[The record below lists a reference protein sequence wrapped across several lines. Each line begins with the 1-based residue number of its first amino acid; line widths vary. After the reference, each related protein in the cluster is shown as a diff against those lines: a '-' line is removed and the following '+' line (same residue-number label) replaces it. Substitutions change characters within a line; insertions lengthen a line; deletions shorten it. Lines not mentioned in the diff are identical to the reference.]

1 VTSGTNHGV
10 VTLRRTHRP
19 GACTTGFAS
28 RDRPSTG
35 TAILKVPAHPF
46 PNPVTGTDGA
56 VPGASR
62 GRCCPC
68 VPNAVRHQGMVQ
80 LAYGVARVA
89 EGVRVTASSWVESA
103 GWCRR
108 QARREVQSPPGAISL
123 VGDAPRSRQDGQ
135 GGSRVRMTRV
145 PMIPTAWARTTCPLR
160 FQSRGMYRTP
170 SCSWQ
175 GFEVSCCFWFTIVN
189 TSPAGTARLMVVAE
203 SPSREDLLLGD
214 FAFRPS
220 SSLSHAVTAAGHLAE
235 SRIPTP
241 RHARRPSVRVP
252 FAKPRSRRVLPSAV
266 AVSGHPACAV
276 AHAVY
281 AAIRAAED
289 AVADGLAGRPRSRPD
304 CRPHCH
310 RTGCGMDGIASTRQR
325 IREQPTSATVCRDA

>member
-1 VTSGTNHGV
+1 MHGAPSSPHRDVTSGTNHGV
-10 VTLRRTHRP
+10 VTLRCTHPP

-62 GRCCPC
+62 GRCCHACPTPC
-68 VPNAVRHQGMVQ
+68 GIR
-80 LAYGVARVA
+80 
-89 EGVRVTASSWVESA
+89 
-103 GWCRR
+103 GWCSLRTGLPGWRR
-108 QARREVQSPPGAISL
+108 VSGSRRPPGWNARGGAGVKPGGRVQSPPGAISL

-175 GFEVSCCFWFTIVN
+175 GFEVSCCSWFTIVN
-189 TSPAGTARLMVVAE
+189 TSSAGTARLMVVAE
-203 SPSREDLLLGD
+203 SPSREDLILGD

-220 SSLSHAVTAAGHLAE
+220 NSLSHAVTAAGHLADP
-235 SRIPTP
+235 RIPTP
-241 RHARRPSVRVP
+241 RHARRPSVRVT
-252 FAKPRSRRVLPSAV
+252 FAKPRSRS
-266 AVSGHPACAV
+266 
-276 AHAVY
+276 
-281 AAIRAAED
+281 
-289 AVADGLAGRPRSRPD
+289 
-304 CRPHCH
+304 
-310 RTGCGMDGIASTRQR
+310 
-325 IREQPTSATVCRDA
+325 